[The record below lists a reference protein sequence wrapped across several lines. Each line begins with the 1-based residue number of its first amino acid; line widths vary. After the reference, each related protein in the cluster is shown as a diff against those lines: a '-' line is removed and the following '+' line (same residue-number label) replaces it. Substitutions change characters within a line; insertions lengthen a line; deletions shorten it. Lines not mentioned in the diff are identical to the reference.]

1 MQVMSK
7 SLVSC
12 FLTHGVESRRLRQIA
27 WYFLPLMRC
36 RLISKHFAKNRLIR
50 VTVLPTTAKVMMQ

>member
-12 FLTHGVESRRLRQIA
+12 FLTHGVESRRLR
-27 WYFLPLMRC
+27 
-36 RLISKHFAKNRLIR
+36 SKHFAKNRLIR